1 MIQSRIS
8 VLSLLFVLFAVLISC
23 DTEDPYSIPPPDF
36 STVPEPY
43 DTTNV
48 ESVDLREGVRAYI
61 HEDGY
66 GQFEVSPR
74 DQVGLFMSLRTD
86 EGDIIYSTFSSE
98 RTNPVT
104 VTMSIVGDTQQV
116 FDYSIIMTYTP
127 GLKIGLLGM
136 KVGERRTI
144 VVPPEQAYQ
153 DLPEGHANY
162 KYKDNTLIYDI
173 RISGIGP
180 TKSQ

>member
-1 MIQSRIS
+1 MVQSK
-8 VLSLLFVLFAVLISC
+8 LSALFIFFLLFTVFISC
-23 DTEDPYSIPPPDF
+23 DTEDPFSIPPPDF

-43 DTTNV
+43 DTSGV
-48 ESVDLREGVRAYI
+48 ESVDLREGVKAYI
-61 HEDGY
+61 HEEGY
-66 GQFEVSPR
+66 GPFEVSPR

-104 VTMSIVGDTQQV
+104 VSMSVAGDTQQV
-116 FDYSIIMTYTP
+116 FDYSIIMAYTP

-136 KVGERRTI
+136 KAGERRTI
-144 VVPPEQAYQ
+144 VVPPEQGYQ
-153 DLPEGHANY
+153 DLPEGHTNY
-162 KYKDNTLIYDI
+162 QYRDNTLIYDI

>member
-8 VLSLLFVLFAVLISC
+8 VLSLLLILFAILISC
-23 DTEDPYSIPPPDF
+23 DTEDPFSIPPPDF

-48 ESVDLREGVRAYI
+48 ESVDLRDGVKAYL
-61 HEDGY
+61 HEEGY
-66 GQFEVSPR
+66 GPFEVSPR
-74 DQVGLFMSLRTD
+74 DQVSLFMSLRTD
-86 EGDIIYSTFSSE
+86 EGEIIYSTFSSE

-104 VTMSIVGDTQQV
+104 VSMSVVGENQQV
-116 FDYSIIMTYTP
+116 LDYSIIMTYAP

-136 KVGERRTI
+136 KAGERRTLI
-144 VVPPEQAYQ
+144 VPPEQGFQ

>member
-8 VLSLLFVLFAVLISC
+8 VLSLLLLLFTVLISC
-23 DTEDPYSIPPPDF
+23 DTEDPFSIPPPDF

-43 DTTNV
+43 DTSNV
-48 ESVDLREGVRAYI
+48 ESVDLREGVKAYL
-61 HEDGY
+61 HEEGY

-74 DQVGLFMSLRTD
+74 DQVALFMTLRTD
-86 EGDIIYSTFSSE
+86 EGEIIYSTFSSE

-104 VTMSIVGDTQQV
+104 VTMSVAGETQQV
-116 FDYSIIMTYTP
+116 LDYSIIMTYTP

-136 KVGERRTI
+136 KVGERRTL
-144 VVPPEQAYQ
+144 VVPPEEGFQ
-153 DLPEGHANY
+153 DLPEGHTNY
-162 KYKDNTLIYDI
+162 QYRDNTLIYDI